1 MSLYGYSTPRQA
13 PNRDD
18 EEDRRKQ
25 ELKVWE
31 QRLDELEKRVGEP
44 GPSTPA
50 KEQERKALEDS
61 IATNTIR
68 VAQLRERLV
77 AAQKRQ
83 VCSLCSW
90 HRDALLAGGAVFMT
104 VHVICASLYCTT
116 GDCSG
121 PNHSYAA
128 RPRCEADHRRRN
140 GLLRSSPSSLSKET

>member
-90 HRDALLAGGAVFMT
+90 HGIETPFWPGVP
-104 VHVICASLYCTT
+104 
-116 GDCSG
+116 CS
-121 PNHSYAA
+121 
-128 RPRCEADHRRRN
+128 
-140 GLLRSSPSSLSKET
+140 